1 MHMNSSRLIAA
12 AALLL
17 VSCADSDS
25 SKTATADLTGES
37 PRSVYQ
43 GADDFMGKSYPGFVM
58 PENFDVPEIQRAYTV
73 TFSSTIKEAAVEKGQ
88 GAAEKVVRG
97 QIRPEVRR
105 HRRQ

>member
-1 MHMNSSRLIAA
+1 MKRIMCIAA